1 MKKPD
6 LAPPEEEKEEWLVT
20 YADAITL
27 LMAFFVMLLTFK
39 EYDAGQREEAMAA
52 IKENLGDQ
60 QNVERP
66 MMSLMNG
73 LNSILD
79 GGQIQPED
87 ATVTFD
93 SSGVVIEFSSKS
105 FFKSG
110 SATLLPDAQEIL
122 AGIAEEM
129 QDPTYQLYFL
139 EVEGHTDDVPIKTR
153 MFPSNWELSTAR
165 AAVVVREFIELDIK
179 PERLKA
185 AGYADTRPKEP
196 NKDMFGEAI
205 PENREINRRVAIRLH
220 P

>member
-1 MKKPD
+1 MKKAAPP
-6 LAPPEEEKEEWLVT
+6 PPEEDKEEWMVT

-39 EYDAGQREEAMAA
+39 EYDAGQREEAVAA
-52 IKENLGDQ
+52 IKENLGNQ

-66 MMSLMNG
+66 MMNLMNG

-87 ATVTFD
+87 ATVSFD
-93 SSGVVIEFSSKS
+93 DSGVVIEFSSKS

-110 SATLLPDAQEIL
+110 SATLKPEATEIL
-122 AGIAEEM
+122 AGIAEELQEPM
-129 QDPTYQLYFL
+129 YQLYFL

-165 AAVVVREFIELDIK
+165 AAIVVREFIELDIK
-179 PERLKA
+179 PARLKA

>member
-6 LAPPEEEKEEWLVT
+6 IAPPEEDKEEWLVT

-79 GGQIQPED
+79 GGTIQPED